1 MNLLPKASKSNEFNE
16 RKFFRSRQQY
26 PLMSAIVA
34 HDTTKTEV
42 KRIIRYF
49 FYSLFICSEKSPER
63 NGKSERK
70 TIEVLSKM
78 WSERKAYVVFGAR
91 ARSVQ
96 LIFCNISKLTK
107 TYNAFWRFTDFPSCY
122 NIVYLLE
129 WMFKILLQCQLLY
142 SLCSIEM
149 FYLISINNRTCLK
162 YECWMNTP
170 NAKLCGN

>member
-1 MNLLPKASKSNEFNE
+1 MLPKASKSNEFNE

-78 WSERKAYVVFGAR
+78 WSEQKAYVVSGERAR
-91 ARSVQ
+91 ACALCSSSFAIFQNWQKHITLSGDLQIFRHVTTSFIYWNGCLRPCFSVSCCAAYVQ
-96 LIFCNISKLTK
+96 LK
-107 TYNAFWRFTDFPSCY
+107 
-122 NIVYLLE
+122 
-129 WMFKILLQCQLLY
+129 
-142 SLCSIEM
+142 CSI
-149 FYLISINNRTCLK
+149 
-162 YECWMNTP
+162 
-170 NAKLCGN
+170 